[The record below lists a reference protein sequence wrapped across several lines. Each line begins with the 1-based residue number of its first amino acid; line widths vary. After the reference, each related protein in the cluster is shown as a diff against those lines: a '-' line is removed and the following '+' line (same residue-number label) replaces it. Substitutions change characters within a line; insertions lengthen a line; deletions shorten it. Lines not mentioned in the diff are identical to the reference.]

1 LNVPSRIRP
10 SHARWPY
17 YVVAALLAL
26 VLTGVASATRPDNT
40 APTGSFTSP
49 ANGATVS
56 GTITVTGTA
65 SDNVKV
71 AKVEVEV
78 DGGAYQLASGTTS
91 WSLSLNTT
99 AYSDGTHNLKLRV
112 TDTAGNQAWFD
123 LSIVVSNTVVSAAPN
138 VGFTSPSSGATVK
151 GTITV
156 TGTASSGAG
165 VARVEVEVVG
175 GNYQLASGTT
185 SWSLTLNTTAYADG
199 AQTLKARVTD
209 NKGVQAWADLP
220 ILISNTV
227 SPPPTAPV
235 VNFTSPASGSTVK
248 WTITLTGTAGSPA
261 GVSKV
266 EVRVDGGNYMLA
278 SGTTSWSISINTTA
292 YADGQHDF
300 KARIT
305 DTTGAQAWNDDYL
318 TVSNGTGTSHQIYWG
333 AFINGAQYGF
343 GTPPWDWRS
352 VDTFDSHAAKNISM
366 LALGSSWGSSSNTFP
381 TAAMDAVRSH
391 GMIPF
396 YSWAS
401 MTAGGGSSDP
411 NFQLQDIIN
420 GNYDS
425 YITTFAQAA
434 KAWGH
439 PFFLRFDWE
448 MNLIGTFPWVQTVNG
463 NSAGQYV
470 TMWRHVHDIFTKV
483 GATNVTW
490 VWCPNA
496 EYNGS
501 WSPLSSLYPGDAYVD
516 WTCIDGYNWGTNPW
530 YVGHTWQT
538 FTSVFNQTYNDI
550 LSFAP
555 TKPIMIG
562 ETGSTEYGGSKG
574 NWINSML
581 AQELPVNFPKI
592 KGFMWF
598 NWFAPPDWDIET
610 SSTAQNAFASSI
622 QSSYYATNT
631 FGSLGGTT
639 IQPLP

>member
-1 LNVPSRIRP
+1 MLSHVLPSR
-10 SHARWPY
+10 ARWPFA
-17 YVVAALLAL
+17 VAAALLAL
-26 VLTGVASATRPDNT
+26 IVAGAAAAAPRDTT
-40 APTGSFTSP
+40 APTGAFTSP

-65 SDNVKV
+65 SDNRGV
-71 AKVEVEV
+71 AKAEIAI
-78 DGGAYQLASGTTS
+78 DGGTYLLASGTTS
-91 WSLSLNTT
+91 WSLSINTT
-99 AYSDGTHNLKLRV
+99 TLSNGSHNLKLRV
-112 TDTAGNQAWFD
+112 TDTSGNQAWYD
-123 LSIVVSNTVVSAAPN
+123 RTINVNNTVVSTAPN
-138 VGFTSPSSGATVK
+138 VGFTSPASGATVK

-175 GNYQLASGTT
+175 GSYQLASGTT
-185 SWSLTLNTTAYADG
+185 SWSLSLNTAAYADG

-220 ILISNTV
+220 IVISNTV
-227 SPPPTAPV
+227 APPATSV
-235 VNFTSPASGSTVK
+235 GVNFTSPASGSTVK
-248 WTITLTGTAGSPA
+248 GTITLTGTAGSPA

-266 EVRVDGGNYMLA
+266 EVRVDGGNYQLA
-278 SGTTSWSISINTTA
+278 SGTTSWSISINTA
-292 YADGQHDF
+292 NYADGQHDF
-300 KARIT
+300 KARVT
-305 DTTGAQAWNDDYL
+305 DNVGAQAWADDYL
-318 TVSNGTGTSHQIYWG
+318 NVANGTSTTSHQIYWG
-333 AFINGAQYGF
+333 AFINGAQYGYSA
-343 GTPPWDWRS
+343 PPWDWRG
-352 VDTFDSHAAKNISM
+352 VDTFDSHAGKNISM
-366 LALGSSWGSSSNTFP
+366 LALGSNWGSSNNTFP
-381 TAAMDAVRSH
+381 TSAMDTIRSH

-401 MTAGGGSSDP
+401 ESDGAGTSDS

-425 YITTFAQAA
+425 YITSFAQAA

-439 PFFLRFDWE
+439 PFFLRLDWE

-483 GATNVTW
+483 GANNATW

-501 WSPLSSLYPGDAYVD
+501 WSPLSSLYPGDSYVD

-538 FTSVFNQTYNDI
+538 FTSVFQQTYNDI

-555 TKPIMIG
+555 TKPIMVG

-574 NWINSML
+574 NWINGML

-598 NWFAPPDWDIET
+598 NWYAPPDWEIES
-610 SSTAQNAFASSI
+610 SSTAQASFASSI
-622 QSSYYATNT
+622 KSSYYSTNT
-631 FGSLGGTT
+631 FGSLSTT
-639 IQPLP
+639 KVQPLP